1 MRKFAGLLVAARSLS
16 RPGSSRLL
24 RRARSQARLVRTL
37 TGAATLKPGL
47 SNTAAK
53 NKPVI
58 TIKNAKLGGC
68 TGGVTSGLLSATLK
82 FGTANNC
89 VGLAQG
95 KSSNISGTSKVV
107 WNNNT
112 TSTLALKAGRCHRQA
127 PSSRSRA
134 PSPSATSRAR
144 TPRDQRV
151 QDPPPSGQCSTKP
164 LTSPTFKQ
172 VTKIVI

>member
-1 MRKFAGLLVAARSLS
+1 MRKFAGLLVAAALIVPAGIIAAAPAGAVAGASCK
-16 RPGSSRLL
+16 
-24 RRARSQARLVRTL
+24 TL
-37 TGAATLKPGL
+37 TGTATLKPGL

-89 VGLAQG
+89 AGLAQG

-112 TSTLALKAGRCHRQA
+112 TSTLALKLVGVTGKPTQLKITGTVTVGKFKGSNASG
-127 PSSRSRA
+127 
-134 PSPSATSRAR
+134 T
-144 TPRDQRV
+144 TEFKL
-151 QDPPPSGQCSTKP
+151 PPGQCGTKP

>member
-1 MRKFAGLLVAARSLS
+1 MRKFAGLFVAAALILPAGIIAAAPAGAVAGASCKTLS
-16 RPGSSRLL
+16 G
-24 RRARSQARLVRTL
+24 T
-37 TGAATLKPGL
+37 ATLKPGL

-89 VGLAQG
+89 IGLAQG
-95 KSSNISGTSKVV
+95 KSSNISGTAKVV
-107 WNNNT
+107 WNNKS
-112 TSTLALKAGRCHRQA
+112 TSAVSLKAIGVKGKPTQLTIPGTVTA
-127 PSSRSRA
+127 GKFKGSK
-134 PSPSATSRAR
+134 TSG
-144 TPRDQRV
+144 TV
-151 QDPPPSGQCSTKP
+151 EFKIPSGQCSSKP
-164 LTSPTFKQ
+164 LTTPTFKQ